1 MASPRTTERKPE
13 QASVLGN
20 PAMRKFDERSYAT
33 GDQGVEPEP
42 LTLRQVQVLRCVEQ
56 AIASSP
62 TGLPPSRRE
71 LCAMLGITSQN
82 AIAGHLRL
90 LEAYGFL
97 RVDPDVDRGIA
108 VLIPSSEARLSNT
121 RGRRS
126 GLAKASGPG
135 LAKARPRPVQADSD
149 RGVG

>member
-1 MASPRTTERKPE
+1 MTSHRTTERDTARAVDLE
-13 QASVLGN
+13 NRGS
-20 PAMRKFDERSYAT
+20 RKFVDCAYAT
-33 GDQGVEPEP
+33 RDQGVEPEP

-82 AIAGHLRL
+82 ALADHLRL

-97 RVDPDVDRGIA
+97 RVDWGVDRGLA
-108 VLIPSSEARLSNT
+108 VLIPSSEARLSDT
-121 RGRRS
+121 RGRR
-126 GLAKASGPG
+126 PG
-135 LAKARPRPVQADSD
+135 LAKARPRPVQNELL
-149 RGVG
+149 RGAR